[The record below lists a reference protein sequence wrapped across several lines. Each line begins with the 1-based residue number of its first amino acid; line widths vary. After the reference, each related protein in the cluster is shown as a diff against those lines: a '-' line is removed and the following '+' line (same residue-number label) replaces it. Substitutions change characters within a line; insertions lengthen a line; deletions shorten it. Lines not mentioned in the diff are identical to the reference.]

1 MRRATVY
8 FRGEEAGIL
17 TGDDDGSFTFRYSD
31 LWMADPQKPP
41 ISLTLPKRLQ
51 EHRSGHL
58 FPFFFNMLPE
68 GSNKETICRLMRID
82 GKDLFGLLLAAA
94 GDDAIGAVTL
104 KAEEGSDD

>member
-1 MRRATVY
+1 MRKATVFY
-8 FRGEEAGIL
+8 KGEEAGWL
-17 TGDDDGSFTFRYSD
+17 TGNDDGSFTFRYSD
-31 LWMADPQKPP
+31 LWMADSQKPP
-41 ISLTLPKRLQ
+41 ISLTLPKIQ
-51 EHRSGHL
+51 KEYRSDHL